1 MEKWARMVFNGEN
14 FDVETDTGNLKIGD
28 ASLSPM
34 SLLLVSLGGCTAI
47 DVASILKKLKK
58 HFDLKVEV
66 RGKRAEE
73 HPKVYTEIFLTY
85 EISGDVSEKEALR
98 AVSLSLNKYCSV
110 SAMISKSCPIFY
122 KVLLNGREIEN
133 GKKG

>member
-1 MEKWARMVFNGEN
+1 
-14 FDVETDTGNLKIGD
+14 
-28 ASLSPM
+28 
-34 SLLLVSLGGCTAI
+34 
-47 DVASILKKLKK
+47 LKKLKRQ
-58 HFDLKVEV
+58 FDLKIEV
-66 RGKRAEE
+66 KGKRADE

-85 EISGDVSEKEALR
+85 EVSGDVLEKELLR

-122 KVLLNGREIEN
+122 KVFLNGREIGN